1 MRTKTPQLAD
11 RILDAATGL
20 FARLRFHIVRM
31 DDIAAEAEVSKGTL
45 YSYFH
50 DKDKLYH
57 ALLERASQGMVD
69 VLAEAAAKPGQ
80 PRDKLVRIVAAI
92 LEYFDSKP
100 HLLDVIQRVE
110 VLAENEVDFPWQ
122 KARDVSMRLVQD
134 IFAQGHRAGAF
145 ETRDPELAALLLF
158 GGLRSVIRFG
168 KKPRDPR
175 LAERIVD
182 TILHGATL
190 PGASHQ
196 PRNLAT

>member
-1 MRTKTPQLAD
+1 MRTKTPHLAD
-11 RILDAATGL
+11 RILDAASGL

-50 DKDKLYH
+50 DKDELYH
-57 ALLERASQGMVD
+57 ALLARASQGMV
-69 VLAEAAAKPGQ
+69 AALLKAAGEPGQ
-80 PRDKLVRIVAAI
+80 PRDKLVAIVGAI
-92 LEYFDSKP
+92 LEYFDGKP

-110 VLAENEVDFPWQ
+110 VLAQNEVDFPWQ
-122 KARDVSMRLVQD
+122 KARDVSMRLVQE
-134 IFAQGHRAGAF
+134 IFAQGHNTGAF
-145 ETRDPELAALLLF
+145 ETPDPELAALLLF

-182 TILHGATL
+182 TILHGATM
-190 PGASHQ
+190 PGASQHQ
-196 PRNLAT
+196 RDPAP